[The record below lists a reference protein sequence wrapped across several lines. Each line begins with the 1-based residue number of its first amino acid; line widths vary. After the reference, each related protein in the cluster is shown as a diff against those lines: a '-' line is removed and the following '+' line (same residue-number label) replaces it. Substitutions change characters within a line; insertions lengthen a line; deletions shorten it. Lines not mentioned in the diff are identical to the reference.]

1 MNQKLQN
8 KIDYLCS
15 RKTNRNVEWVD
26 FIIVL
31 DNIVKTNILTIAQE
45 ILLSKIIDRVKKV
58 RILTNTDCQTL
69 ILLLYNN
76 GLNIFKSLNKGNVDN
91 ANKL

>member
-1 MNQKLQN
+1 MNQLLQN
-8 KIDYLCS
+8 KIDYLWN
-15 RKTNRNVEWVD
+15 RKNNRSVEWVD

-31 DNIVKTNILTIAQE
+31 DNIIKTNILTIPQE
-45 ILLSKIIDRVKKV
+45 ILVSKIIDRVKKI

-76 GLNIFKSLNKGNVDN
+76 GLNIFKSLNKGNIDN
-91 ANKL
+91 ANKQ

>member
-1 MNQKLQN
+1 MNQLLQN

-15 RKTNRNVEWVD
+15 RKTNRSVEWID

-31 DNIVKTNILTIAQE
+31 DNIVKTNILTITQE

-58 RILTNTDCQTL
+58 RILTNTDCQAL
-69 ILLLYNN
+69 ILLLHNN